1 MKAAK
6 KKAAPKRTRHRAI
19 RLPLEVAERMPFP
32 CHGAPRLP
40 AVAVISYNVELKAD
54 GAFIGDKASKTAFF
68 ERIDAWRAI
77 ARKSGKDPF
86 GKVATR
92 ELSKKSLGRILS
104 RGKSDAAGI
113 VHSALEDFANALVD
127 VIKRF
132 RADSW
137 GGISRI
143 AIGGGFRSS
152 RLGELA
158 IGRAQSLL
166 AENSLAIVLQP
177 IRHHPDDAGVIGT
190 VHLVPPWILGAYDAA
205 LGVDIGGGSIR
216 CGIVGF
222 RFSKAGQVTK
232 ARIVESLQWQHRDD
246 EVSRTAVIDELS
258 NMLSR
263 LIKRARKQRIR
274 LAPYIGVGCP
284 GRIELDGRIDR
295 GAQNLPGDWAVPSFH
310 LPNEIAKRVAL
321 IDGVRPTV
329 LMHND
334 AVVQGLSELP
344 RMGAEKAWGILTI
357 GTGLGNAAFR
367 TREPDESPARE
378 STR

>member
-6 KKAAPKRTRHRAI
+6 NGSTPKPTRRRAI
-19 RLPLEVAERMPFP
+19 RLPLEVADRMAFP
-32 CHGAPRLP
+32 CHGAPHLP
-40 AVAVISYNVELKAD
+40 AVSVASYNVELKAN
-54 GAFIGDKASKTAFF
+54 GAFVGDKASKTAFF
-68 ERIDAWRAI
+68 EHIDAWRAV
-77 ARKSGKDPF
+77 ARKNGKDPF

-92 ELSKKSLGRILS
+92 ELSKKTLDRLLS
-104 RGKSDAAGI
+104 RGKSEAAGI

-132 RADSW
+132 RADAW
-137 GGISRI
+137 RDISRI

-166 AENSLAIVLQP
+166 AEKSLPIVLQP
-177 IRHHPDDAGVIGT
+177 IRHHPDEAGVIGT
-190 VHLVPPWILGAYDAA
+190 VHLVPAWILAGFDSA

-222 RFSKAGQVTK
+222 KFSKIGHVSK
-232 ARIVESLQWQHRDD
+232 ARIVESLQWRHRDD
-246 EVSRTAVIDELS
+246 EASRTAVIDELS

-263 LIKRARKQRIR
+263 LIKRAHKRRLR

-295 GAQNLPGDWAVPSFH
+295 GAQNLPGDWAVPRFH
-310 LPNEIAKRVAL
+310 LPNEIRKRVLA
-321 IDGVRPTV
+321 IDGVQPVV

-344 RMGAEKAWGILTI
+344 RMRGENAWGILTI

-367 TREPDESPARE
+367 TLAQ
-378 STR
+378 